1 ALESLSMAYNQQY
14 PITESKKGLAILSF
28 RENTESAR
36 KNGLGTM
43 MRYMM
48 SERVVKSSRIFY
60 LLEREN
66 LDQIMREID
75 LSQTDRVDK
84 QHMVEMGQLIGAKA
98 FMTGSISEVGNN
110 FVISL
115 GLIDVA
121 SATVAAT
128 EKIEIPQHDLI
139 ERNFTIAMET
149 ISQYGLG
156 INFQWSSAFVDV
168 PTSYFLQFTDIY
180 VNYRP
185 FLWLNFKMGGSVLDM
200 GFDGK
205 DAPAGTIYPDLPGRS
220 DWEPRPIRYDGGGF
234 SFVSPYLGLEYNYMM
249 NRRLSFA
256 AGISYV
262 YGTPVFIQDY
272 RNVVF
277 LDDDDRLKDLRLFR
291 VEQEL
296 DRLHIGRL
304 EARTQVYLSPRM
316 TFAVHGAFILA
327 NDINI
332 DRTTINNEWQA
343 FPDSGNPANEEF
355 VTRYL
360 GISTKILADGKDTE
374 SIDIGGGF
382 SLGMTFNFFF

>member
-1 ALESLSMAYNQQY
+1 MLKPYLLTGLMMLLMLGFLSAASARDLDIALQEALESLSMAYNQQY

-205 DAPAGTIYPDLPGRS
+205 DAAAGTIYPALPG
-220 DWEPRPIRYDGGGF
+220 
-234 SFVSPYLGLEYNYMM
+234 
-249 NRRLSFA
+249 
-256 AGISYV
+256 
-262 YGTPVFIQDY
+262 
-272 RNVVF
+272 
-277 LDDDDRLKDLRLFR
+277 
-291 VEQEL
+291 
-296 DRLHIGRL
+296 
-304 EARTQVYLSPRM
+304 
-316 TFAVHGAFILA
+316 
-327 NDINI
+327 
-332 DRTTINNEWQA
+332 
-343 FPDSGNPANEEF
+343 
-355 VTRYL
+355 
-360 GISTKILADGKDTE
+360 
-374 SIDIGGGF
+374 
-382 SLGMTFNFFF
+382 